1 MRRPN
6 VGALPCSWFRALGFA
21 EPRNDDGGVMA
32 CFAYLLASCKQVRLI
47 SGCIVPDL
55 PGANRVFSTSTTRPA
70 CRNGQISV
78 AVWTR

>member
-1 MRRPN
+1 MIQ
-6 VGALPCSWFRALGFA
+6 
-21 EPRNDDGGVMA
+21 
-32 CFAYLLASCKQVRLI
+32 ASCKQVRLI